1 MSFAEWEFVFSL
13 YKQFNIQYLLNK
25 QNFSQSGSL
34 TYLVSCNTELKWAT
48 IKKKNLLLHSKMIF
62 NSHTKLY

>member
-1 MSFAEWEFVFSL
+1 MSFAEWEFVLSL

-48 IKKKNLLLHSKMIF
+48 IKKKSPPTLKDDI
-62 NSHTKLY
+62 